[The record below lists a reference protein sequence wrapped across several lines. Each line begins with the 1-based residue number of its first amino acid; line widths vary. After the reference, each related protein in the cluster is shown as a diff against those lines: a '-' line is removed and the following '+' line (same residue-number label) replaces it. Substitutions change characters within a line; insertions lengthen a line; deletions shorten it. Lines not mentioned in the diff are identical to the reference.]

1 MSSTAKTGTQIRS
14 LHCKEELD
22 QRVPAEPLSHVY
34 GNALLKEQE
43 LLEPYYDPSNLS

>member
-14 LHCKEELD
+14 LHYKEELD